1 MSPICPVYPKQ
12 QTFLDPVGTSH
23 LCQEPTLA
31 VAKIADRSAEA
42 LEAAFGSN
50 VELILAF

>member
-1 MSPICPVYPKQ
+1 MSA
-12 QTFLDPVGTSH
+12 S
-23 LCQEPTLA
+23 CQELTLA